1 MDNLVAETCAYMT
14 IVHPDYSKLAARIVV
29 SNLQKMTSASMLEVA
44 NRLYN
49 ITDKVGRPAS
59 MISDEVYK
67 IICENHEKIQ
77 AKLDF

>member
-1 MDNLVAETCAYMT
+1 MT

-29 SNLQKMTSASMLEVA
+29 SNLQKMTSPSILEVA
-44 NRLYN
+44 QRLYN

-59 MISDEVYK
+59 MISDEVYN
-67 IICENHEKIQ
+67 IIVQNHEKIQ